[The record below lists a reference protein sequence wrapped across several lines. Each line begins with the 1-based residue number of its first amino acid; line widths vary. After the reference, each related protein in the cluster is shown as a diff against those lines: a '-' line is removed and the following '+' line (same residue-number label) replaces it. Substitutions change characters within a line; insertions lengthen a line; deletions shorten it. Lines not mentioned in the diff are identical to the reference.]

1 MGEPRMARVDVSILV
16 REKGAKVKK
25 GKYLYIIASKDFP
38 KGPGNPISG
47 SAYVENTTVNRMALQ
62 CHVDALQRIHRPS
75 MVTIHTTSGYLQN
88 GYRSLPE
95 WKGNGWTRK
104 DKKELRNAD
113 LWQQADKLLS
123 NHAVR
128 FKMQI

>member
-62 CHVDALQRIHRPS
+62 CLVDALQRIHRPCLECPD
-75 MVTIHTTSGYLQN
+75 GPYQDQEN
-88 GYRSLPE
+88 D
-95 WKGNGWTRK
+95 TRK
-104 DKKELRNAD
+104 ENHEPQTKKEVI
-113 LWQQADKLLS
+113 Q
-123 NHAVR
+123 
-128 FKMQI
+128 

>member
-62 CHVDALQRIHRPS
+62 CREYIDHPWSQSTQPVGTFRTDTAAFRNGKETDGPEKIRKNYAMQ
-75 MVTIHTTSGYLQN
+75 TSGS
-88 GYRSLPE
+88 RRTSC
-95 WKGNGWTRK
+95 
-104 DKKELRNAD
+104 
-113 LWQQADKLLS
+113 
-123 NHAVR
+123 
-128 FKMQI
+128 

>member
-16 REKGAKVKK
+16 RKKGAKVKK

-62 CHVDALQRIHRPS
+62 CLVDALQRIHRPS

-95 WKGNGWTRK
+95 
-104 DKKELRNAD
+104 
-113 LWQQADKLLS
+113 
-123 NHAVR
+123 
-128 FKMQI
+128 